1 MNIHLPTFNK
11 ERLSTRQLSARP
23 TLQSVLQEVAPLPPM
38 SVLIGA
44 CDDGLP
50 VMMDLSN
57 PRAGSILIVADS
69 GSGKAYLL
77 NSIINSA
84 CTTTSVR
91 QLRVAILT
99 DRSLLFQETLRFPHA
114 YKSGQQ
120 VGITA
125 DEVIAEIAA
134 LAQDR
139 KTVGKSGPAVILA
152 VDDLPG
158 LLANLDSDQAEN
170 LLWLVREGPAVQVRV
185 IATADSEQVDSMERE
200 LFERFGAWLIGK
212 IENDRTGMNLAQIP
226 EETYHGLKKGSQF
239 CVYFE
244 NEWVPF
250 WVLC

>member
-1 MNIHLPTFNK
+1 MNAHLPTFSK
-11 ERLSTRQLSARP
+11 ERLIKRQPSIRP

-57 PRAGSILIVADS
+57 PRAGSILIVADA
-69 GSGKAYLL
+69 GAGKANLL

-91 QLRVAILT
+91 QLRVAVLT
-99 DRSLLFQETLRFPHA
+99 VRPELFQKTLRFPHT

-120 VGITA
+120 VGIKT
-125 DEVIAEIAA
+125 DEVIAEMTT

-139 KTVGKSGPAVILA
+139 KTAGISGPAVILA

-158 LLANLDSDQAEN
+158 LLASLDPDQAEN

-185 IATADSEQVDSMERE
+185 IATTESKQLDSMERD
-200 LFERFGAWLIGK
+200 LFERFGAWLIGN